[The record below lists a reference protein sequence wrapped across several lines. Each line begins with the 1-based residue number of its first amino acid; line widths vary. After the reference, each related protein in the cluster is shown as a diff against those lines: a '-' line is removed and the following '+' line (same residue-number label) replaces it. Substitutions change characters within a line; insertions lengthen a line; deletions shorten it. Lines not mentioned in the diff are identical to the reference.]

1 MTLALREQPVISEAS
16 VPSVGSLGGDVLLN
30 GGAMTQTRTS
40 YATAVAV
47 QKPRI
52 LASVQRR
59 LIEEADL
66 AGEDF
71 FYGWG
76 TGNDKIEGGSIDL
89 ALAAVRCWGNC
100 AVELLPVVE
109 TAHAWIF
116 TAAFVDL
123 ETGFTLSRQFRQSK
137 SSKVFGKHD
146 EERKMDIRFQ
156 IGQSKAIRNVVL
168 NAVPRSLTNGAMD
181 QAKAGVR
188 AKLEKFIEDKGL
200 PAAVQMVLRGLAK
213 HGVTEERV
221 LSKVAVA
228 NKTAVTIDHLISLRG
243 DLAALDAGRDW
254 PAELFPDPKAPPA
267 GGLADRLKDKA
278 PAATDAEGDQRT
290 EDEIAEAARLAA
302 NNPPNYP
309 VPSDEPEQ
317 AAPAAAQADAPTY
330 QQLRERITDYAPSTG
345 LESPDAALPILD
357 GFIRAEFGKGSK
369 AATPVIWNAVPA
381 DQRAAFVAG
390 LKQRAWK

>member
-1 MTLALREQPVISEAS
+1 MTLALREQPQVIGEAS
-16 VPSVGSLGGDVLLN
+16 APSVGSVAGDVMLN
-30 GGAMTQTRTS
+30 GGAMTQTRGS

-47 QKPRI
+47 QKPRV
-52 LASVQRR
+52 LAAVQRR
-59 LIEEADL
+59 LGEEADL

-76 TGNDKIEGGSIDL
+76 DKNDRIEGGSIDL

-109 TAHAWIF
+109 TATAWIF

-168 NAVPRSLTNGAMD
+168 NAVPRSLTNGAME

-188 AKLEKFIEDKGL
+188 SKLEGFINTNGL
-200 PAAVQMVLRGLAK
+200 PAATQMVLRGLAK
-213 HGVTEERV
+213 HGVNEERV
-221 LSKVAVA
+221 LSKVGVA
-228 NKTAVTIDHLISLRG
+228 NKTAITIDHLIVLRG

-254 PAELFPDPKAPPA
+254 PSELFPEAKAEA
-267 GGLADRLKDKA
+267 GNLADRLA
-278 PAATDAEGDQRT
+278 P
-290 EDEIAEAARLAA
+290 
-302 NNPPNYP
+302 
-309 VPSDEPEQ
+309 
-317 AAPAAAQADAPTY
+317 
-330 QQLRERITDYAPSTG
+330 
-345 LESPDAALPILD
+345 
-357 GFIRAEFGKGSK
+357 K
-369 AATPVIWNAVPA
+369 AAEIPA
-381 DQRAAFVAG
+381 GAE
-390 LKQRAWK
+390 